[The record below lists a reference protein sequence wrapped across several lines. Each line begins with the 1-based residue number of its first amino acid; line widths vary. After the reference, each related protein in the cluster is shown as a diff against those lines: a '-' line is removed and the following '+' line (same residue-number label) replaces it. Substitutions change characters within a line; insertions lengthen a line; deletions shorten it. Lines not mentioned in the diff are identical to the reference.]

1 MQRFLRSGSSIRN
14 FSSLQ
19 TTAMKRV
26 VGSLQQSVDIE
37 GNTNL
42 WLSAGAVDEPTLSI
56 LDPSPGFT
64 AAMRERSFNLVDNF
78 DLPINGSHSTQHIR
92 QPMNVD
98 PFALVKDSIVSVSAN
113 IKMILG
119 SDHPVLEA
127 VAKYFFE
134 NDGGKKIRPTMI
146 LLLSQ
151 AAEADRLAGQS
162 TFPKSA
168 EYIAASQQRL
178 AEITEMIH
186 TASLLHDDVID
197 EADTR
202 RGMQSVNKVFGSKL
216 SILAGDFLLARSSI
230 CLARLRSLEAVELM
244 STAIEHLVKGEVMQ
258 MRHADKSGAISPF
271 EYYLRKNYY
280 KTGSL
285 MANSCKASL
294 VLGDHTDRV
303 CELGFAYGRHL
314 GLAFQLIDDVLDYS
328 GQNTGKPM
336 LADLKAV
343 HCRSRS
349 QGSHSNDALGLGNC
363 PRPFGPR
370 RVSRLEG
377 TRGTKV
383 FVGRRH

>member
-1 MQRFLRSGSSIRN
+1 MTQH
-14 FSSLQ
+14 SLQ
-19 TTAMKRV
+19 NGETVADVKIVT
-26 VGSLQQSVDIE
+26 
-37 GNTNL
+37 
-42 WLSAGAVDEPTLSI
+42 EPIDS
-56 LDPSPGFT
+56 
-64 AAMRERSFNLVDNF
+64 
-78 DLPINGSHSTQHIR
+78 
-92 QPMNVD
+92 D
-98 PFALVKDSIVSVSAN
+98 PFALVGEHIVTVTDN
-113 IKMILG
+113 IKVILG

-127 VAKYFFE
+127 VAQYFFTE
-134 NDGGKKIRPTMI
+134 NNGGKKIRPAMI

-151 AAEADRLAGQS
+151 AAEADRSAQNHGKSKQTIEYLAA
-162 TFPKSA
+162 K
-168 EYIAASQQRL
+168 QQRL

-202 RGMQSVNKVFGSKL
+202 RGLKSVNKVFGSKL

-258 MRHADKSGAISPF
+258 MRMHANNDKKGGGISPF

-294 VLGDHTDRV
+294 VLGEHSQHV
-303 CELGFAYGRHL
+303 CNMGFAYGRHL
-314 GLAFQLIDDVLDYS
+314 GLAFQLIDDVLDYE

-343 HCRSRS
+343 KET
-349 QGSHSNDALGLGNC
+349 
-363 PRPFGPR
+363 
-370 RVSRLEG
+370 V
-377 TRGTKV
+377 
-383 FVGRRH
+383 